1 MPFVRELTS
10 WRSGLSDPGD
20 FPYSAVL
27 GEFQRVGKHFV
38 EKELLAL
45 LDDIRTRV
53 VAAAGRA
60 AGGPTDPH
68 RLLRD
73 FLDVALDKWD
83 GRYDYRSYLAL
94 PLLRLPC
101 TTDDP
106 VAGPGNTPQTDPADA
121 RRASDRLLLRLVADA
136 LDFEL
141 TAAAGATALLP
152 EQRPGPET
160 VAKRLRLGVRAAL
173 PAVSRLDPTRTVDER
188 EPAAA
193 ARALHALA
201 AADVTDDEERR
212 LRLSMLPV
220 YRSHDEYLFVRVLQA
235 YECVFA
241 GLADELRG
249 TVAALTTGDPAA
261 ADRLAY
267 ARDRLAA
274 AGPLFS
280 LLATMQPESFRT
292 FREYTEGAS
301 AIQSRSYKLVESL
314 CRTPEGSRLDSAA
327 YRSVPEVREWVLA
340 GHPSVDAAHRAAVRA
355 GRLAGADRDRVE
367 REMRA
372 FADAVLGWRRTHH
385 RLAVRMLG
393 ARPGTGYTEG
403 TPYLAAVRSTPVF
416 TAVGHDPCPAAP
428 PTNTGGCP
436 E

>member
-1 MPFVRELTS
+1 MTC
-10 WRSGLSDPGD
+10 WRSGPSDSGD
-20 FPYSAVL
+20 FPYATVL
-27 GEFQRVGKHFV
+27 DEFQRVGKHFV

-45 LDDIRTRV
+45 LDEIRTRV
-53 VAAAGRA
+53 VAAGSAVPGA
-60 AGGPTDPH
+60 TGPN

-101 TTDDP
+101 TADDP
-106 VAGPGNTPQTDPADA
+106 VAAPETDPARA
-121 RRASDRLLLRLVADA
+121 RRDSDRLLVRLVADA
-136 LDFEL
+136 LAFEL
-141 TAAAGATALLP
+141 AAAAGTTTLLP
-152 EQRPGPET
+152 EQRPGPEA

-249 TVAALTTGDPAA
+249 TVAALTTGDPAAA

>member
-1 MPFVRELTS
+1 MPFVRELTC
-10 WRSGLSDPGD
+10 WRSGPSDSGD
-20 FPYSAVL
+20 FPYATVL
-27 GEFQRVGKHFV
+27 DEFQRVGKHFV

-45 LDDIRTRV
+45 LDEIRTRV
-53 VAAAGRA
+53 VAAGSAVPGA
-60 AGGPTDPH
+60 TGPN

-101 TTDDP
+101 TADDP
-106 VAGPGNTPQTDPADA
+106 VAAPETDPARA
-121 RRASDRLLLRLVADA
+121 RRDSDRLLVRLVADA
-136 LDFEL
+136 LAFEL
-141 TAAAGATALLP
+141 AAAAGTTTLLP
-152 EQRPGPET
+152 EQRPGPEA

-173 PAVSRLDPTRTVDER
+173 PAGSRLDPTRTVDER

-261 ADRLAY
+261 AADRLAY

-292 FREYTEGAS
+292 FREYTEGAR
-301 AIQSRSYKLVESL
+301 ATQSLSYKLVESL

-385 RLAVRMLG
+385 RLAVRMLA
-393 ARPGTGYTEG
+393 ARDVICSWRGWLRVGPHVYNTLEEVDVFMDA
-403 TPYLAAVRSTPVF
+403 LEEEVRR
-416 TAVGHDPCPAAP
+416 
-428 PTNTGGCP
+428 
-436 E
+436 

>member
-1 MPFVRELTS
+1 MPFVRELTC
-10 WRSGLSDPGD
+10 WRSGPSDSGD
-20 FPYSAVL
+20 FPYATVL
-27 GEFQRVGKHFV
+27 DEFQRVGKHFV

-45 LDDIRTRV
+45 LDEIRTRV
-53 VAAAGRA
+53 VAAGSAVPGA
-60 AGGPTDPH
+60 TGPN

-101 TTDDP
+101 TADDP
-106 VAGPGNTPQTDPADA
+106 VAAPETDPARA
-121 RRASDRLLLRLVADA
+121 RRDSDRLLVRLVADA
-136 LDFEL
+136 LAFEL
-141 TAAAGATALLP
+141 AAAAGTTTLLP
-152 EQRPGPET
+152 EQRPGPEA

-249 TVAALTTGDPAA
+249 TVAALTTGDPAAA

>member
-1 MPFVRELTS
+1 MRELTC
-10 WRSGLSDPGD
+10 WRSGPSDSGD
-20 FPYSAVL
+20 FPYATVL
-27 GEFQRVGKHFV
+27 DEFQRVGKHFV

-45 LDDIRTRV
+45 LDEIRTRV
-53 VAAAGRA
+53 VAAGSAVPGA
-60 AGGPTDPH
+60 TGPN

-101 TTDDP
+101 TADDP
-106 VAGPGNTPQTDPADA
+106 VAAPETDPARA
-121 RRASDRLLLRLVADA
+121 RRDSDRLLVRLVADA
-136 LDFEL
+136 LAFEL
-141 TAAAGATALLP
+141 AAAAGTTTLLP
-152 EQRPGPET
+152 EQRPGPEA

-249 TVAALTTGDPAA
+249 TVAALTTGDPAAA